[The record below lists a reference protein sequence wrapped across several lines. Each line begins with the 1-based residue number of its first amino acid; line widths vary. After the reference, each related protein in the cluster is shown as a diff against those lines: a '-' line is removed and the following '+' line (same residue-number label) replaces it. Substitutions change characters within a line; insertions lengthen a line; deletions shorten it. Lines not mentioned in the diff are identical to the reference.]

1 MKNGHKNPMLRWQMC
16 NEWKIQFPN
25 PLFRSPPPFCFILLN
40 KRDLKNNLVF
50 LNTCTY
56 GHQWHPIR
64 LAFGTDSVTAS
75 MRGGKCGMSGK
86 LVLM

>member
-40 KRDLKNNLVF
+40 KRNLKNNCEHF
-50 LNTCTY
+50 LNTLLKTFPVKPKV
-56 GHQWHPIR
+56 WSK
-64 LAFGTDSVTAS
+64 LFGFVSEVRANY
-75 MRGGKCGMSGK
+75 K
-86 LVLM
+86 